1 VRTASHGLE
10 PLASPSRV
18 QANTTITSE
27 SSARNDAPITGAS
40 QISLNPTIALTGHVS
55 ITSKPERPKPRRPD
69 NTMPI
74 DVTDPNFFNIRLSRE
89 RSGASQ
95 RAQTLARAAEISH
108 SSTTTLVSH
117 HSTPVVQGSKHNNS
131 GTLPSALSASTS
143 SNGLK
148 RGGPAAAESQ
158 IQRLPDNLGEEPGN
172 HNSQRKSN
180 AAIVLRSEF
189 NCYH

>member
-1 VRTASHGLE
+1 
-10 PLASPSRV
+10 
-18 QANTTITSE
+18 
-27 SSARNDAPITGAS
+27 
-40 QISLNPTIALTGHVS
+40 
-55 ITSKPERPKPRRPD
+55 
-69 NTMPI
+69 MPI